1 MHLRKNVNNLV
12 IRPQKCT
19 LQNLKQIFPVSF
31 DLESHSQTS
40 VKVVLVTHFHEI
52 QKIVK
57 PLPRKQKAQ
66 SLQK

>member
-1 MHLRKNVNNLV
+1 MNLLFHQILLFRMHLRKNVNNLV

-40 VKVVLVTHFHEI
+40 VKVVLVMFELI
-52 QKIVK
+52 FMKS
-57 PLPRKQKAQ
+57 RK
-66 SLQK
+66 L